1 MSTHE
6 AAAPSSRTLA
16 LSLYLP
22 SVLLSF
28 CSGLLIPT
36 LPVFAS
42 ALGVSYG
49 LVGLILAGESIGM
62 LLADVPAGILLQR
75 LGRKRSMLIGLLI
88 LAASVLA
95 LAFPWGVIQLVLLR
109 VLAGAGGALFT
120 ISRHVYM
127 AEAIPQKNRGRAIA
141 LFGGTNRFGDFAG
154 PAVGGVVAASF
165 GLESSFVLYALL
177 AGLTFALCWLFVE
190 REKSSSHA
198 ARQAGQLAGLTTVIR
213 DSSKVLL
220 TAGSAQILAQVIRV
234 GRRVLIPL
242 YAANVLQLEIESVG
256 LIVSLAAAFD
266 LALIIPAG
274 MLMDRYG
281 RKFAIVPSF
290 LIQALSLALVPLT
303 GGFTSLLVVAC
314 IGGIGNGIGSGTMI
328 TLGADLAPR
337 QSVGTFLGIWRLI
350 ADIGSAGGPL
360 IAGAVAQSL
369 GLGQAA
375 GVVAVLGAA
384 AGLMFAQF
392 VPETLKHGA
401 QPEIFQTE
409 PAD

>member
-1 MSTHE
+1 
-6 AAAPSSRTLA
+6 
-16 LSLYLP
+16 
-22 SVLLSF
+22 
-28 CSGLLIPT
+28 
-36 LPVFAS
+36 
-42 ALGVSYG
+42 
-49 LVGLILAGESIGM
+49 
-62 LLADVPAGILLQR
+62 
-75 LGRKRSMLIGLLI
+75 MLIGLLV
-88 LAASVLA
+88 LAVSVLA

-109 VLAGAGGALFT
+109 VLAGAGGALFN

-127 AEAIPQKNRGRAIA
+127 TEAIPRKNRGRAIA

-165 GLESSFVLYALL
+165 GLESPFVLYALL
-177 AGLTFALCWLFVE
+177 TGLTFALCWLFVE
-190 REKSSSHA
+190 RQESRSRAAGHSS
-198 ARQAGQLAGLTTVIR
+198 QLAGLTTVIR

-220 TAGSAQILAQVIRV
+220 TAGSAQVLAQIIRV

-242 YAANVLQLEIESVG
+242 FAANVLHLEIESVG
-256 LIVSLAAAFD
+256 LIVSIAAAFD

-303 GGFTSLLVVAC
+303 GGFTSLLAVAC

-337 QSVGTFLGIWRLI
+337 RNIGAFLGIWRLI

-384 AGLMFAQF
+384 AGLMFARF
-392 VPETLKHGA
+392 VPETLKFSA
-401 QPEIFQTE
+401 QHEASQAE